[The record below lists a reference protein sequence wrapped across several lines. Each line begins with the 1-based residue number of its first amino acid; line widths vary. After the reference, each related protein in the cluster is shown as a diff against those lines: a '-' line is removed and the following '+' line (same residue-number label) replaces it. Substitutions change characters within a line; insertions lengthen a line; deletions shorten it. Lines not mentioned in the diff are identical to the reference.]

1 VGGRG
6 GITVTPDDRRYSAEH
21 EWARVDGDEVVVGIT
36 DFAQS
41 QLGDVV
47 YVELPGVGDQVKQM
61 RVMGVIES
69 VKAASDL
76 YSPVTGEV
84 VAVNEAAVGEPQAIN
99 DSPYD
104 RGWLIRVRPNSLDEL
119 NSLMSAAD
127 YDLHVSDRGAEE

>member
-1 VGGRG
+1 
-6 GITVTPDDRRYSAEH
+6 VTPDDRRYSAEH

-119 NSLMSAAD
+119 DSLMSAAD

>member
-1 VGGRG
+1 
-6 GITVTPDDRRYSAEH
+6 VTPDDRRYSKEH
-21 EWARVDGDEVVVGIT
+21 EWARVEGGEVIVGIS
-36 DFAQS
+36 DFAQA

-47 YVELPGVGDQVKQM
+47 YVELPRAGDQVKLM
-61 RVMGVIES
+61 KVMGVIES

-104 RGWLIRVRPNSLDEL
+104 RGWLIRVRPDNLEELASLL
-119 NSLMSAAD
+119 SAKD
-127 YDLHVSDRGAEE
+127 YDLHVSDRGEEE